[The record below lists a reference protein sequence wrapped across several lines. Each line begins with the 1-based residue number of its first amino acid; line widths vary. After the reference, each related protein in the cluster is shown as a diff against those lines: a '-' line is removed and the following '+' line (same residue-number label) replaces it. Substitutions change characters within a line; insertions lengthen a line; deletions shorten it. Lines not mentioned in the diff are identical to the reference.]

1 MDHYPGSTWAS
12 SPHSPAPL
20 ALHDFMSQN
29 AVSSSTPEDSLS
41 PLDTV
46 TAADADIQSSTR
58 PPTGTP
64 SKPTPL
70 SQEIMPW
77 PGDSA
82 DAPDGQKPGGKERE
96 REALV
101 QEAPAREAPMQY
113 PEDLEE
119 VGQNV
124 EPDAESDAS
133 PDAEPDVEPGAE
145 PALDWKAIRVQLPVG
160 KKAKDK
166 MDWIR
171 GWVDEV
177 RSYGETAFCACSR
190 SFPDTPRVASPAASA
205 PDAAMSPW
213 GSDPGSD
220 GGLARSEGDAPVPC
234 ASCKRPMEFPDET
247 TWDSGPESA
256 AKPKSLRKKMSGLVK
271 RVMMSHKS
279 SGLPASSGT
288 GTGTG
293 PSSVAK
299 GSTPSVLLR
308 RRLVQSPQREAK
320 DTRALDPDVI
330 SSSEGESHPAARR
343 SRDRQERLARAQ
355 HLLDRTATKK

>member
-1 MDHYPGSTWAS
+1 MDHYPGQPWAS

-82 DAPDGQKPGGKERE
+82 EAPDGQKPGGKERE

-101 QEAPAREAPMQY
+101 QEAPVQEAPMQY
-113 PEDLEE
+113 PAYPEDPDGE
-119 VGQNV
+119 GQNV
-124 EPDAESDAS
+124 EPDAESDTS
-133 PDAEPDVEPGAE
+133 PNPE

-177 RSYGETAFCACSR
+177 RSYGEAAFCACSR
-190 SFPDTPRVASPAASA
+190 SFPDLPRVASPAASA

-213 GSDPGSD
+213 ASDPGSD
-220 GGLARSEGDAPVPC
+220 GGLARSEGDAPAPC
-234 ASCKRPMEFPDET
+234 ASCKHPMEFPDET

-308 RRLVQSPQREAK
+308 RRLVQNPQREAK
-320 DTRALDPDVI
+320 DERALDPDVI
-330 SSSEGESHPAARR
+330 SSSGGESHLGARR

-355 HLLDRTATKK
+355 QLLDKTATKK